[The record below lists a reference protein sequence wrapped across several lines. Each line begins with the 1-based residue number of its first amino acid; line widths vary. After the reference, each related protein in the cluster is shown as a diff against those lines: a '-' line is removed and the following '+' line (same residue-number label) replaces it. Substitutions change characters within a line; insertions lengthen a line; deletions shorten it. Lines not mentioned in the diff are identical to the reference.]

1 MTIHTAYREF
11 AVTDGKTAISYGE
24 ARYTFT
30 VQPGR
35 KAVTWANASGGFSPS
50 EGPTVD
56 LHEIAVRT
64 NPSHEWAV
72 VAGIAFDMLSADV
85 PDAWFLEQIEEAA

>member
-1 MTIHTAYREF
+1 MTMHIIYREF
-11 AVTDGKTAISYGE
+11 TVSTGKKIIGSGE

-30 VQPGR
+30 VKPGR
-35 KAVTWANASGGFSPS
+35 KAVTWANASGGFSPA

-64 NPSHEWAV
+64 HPSHEWAV